1 MTPFFGYLPKKKP
14 VSRSQILAETNEHP
28 IAQDLPHWNPNEG
41 MGKGFNIVKM
51 IEEHAPSR
59 IREIDEEI
67 DALNKKHLHLSHEK
81 LQLTKLLGA
90 LKD

>member
-1 MTPFFGYLPKKKP
+1 MTPLFKRKL
-14 VSRSQILAETNEHP
+14 VSRSQILEHTNEHP
-28 IAQDLPHWNPNEG
+28 ISDLPHWNPNDG
-41 MGKGFNIVKM
+41 LGKGFNIVKM

-67 DALNKKHLHLSHEK
+67 DVLNKRHLHLSHEK

>member
-1 MTPFFGYLPKKKP
+1 MTPLFKRKP
-14 VSRSQILAETNEHP
+14 VSRSQVLEQTNEHP
-28 IAQDLPHWNPNEG
+28 IGQDLPSWNPNEG
-41 MGKGFNIVKM
+41 LGKGFNIVKM
-51 IEEHAPSR
+51 IEEHAPHR
-59 IREIDEEI
+59 IKEIDEEI

>member
-1 MTPFFGYLPKKKP
+1 MTPLFKRKP
-14 VSRSQILAETNEHP
+14 VSRSQVLDQTNEHP
-28 IAQDLPHWNPNEG
+28 IDQALPAWNPNEG
-41 MGKGFNIVKM
+41 LGKGFNIVKM
-51 IEEHAPSR
+51 IEEHAPHR
-59 IREIDEEI
+59 IKEIEEEI

>member
-1 MTPFFGYLPKKKP
+1 MTPLFKRKP
-14 VSRSQILAETNEHP
+14 VSRSQVLDQTNEHP
-28 IAQDLPHWNPNEG
+28 IDQALPPSNPNEG
-41 MGKGFNIVKM
+41 LGKGFNIVKM
-51 IEEHAPSR
+51 IEEHAPNR
-59 IREIDEEI
+59 IKEIEEEI

>member
-1 MTPFFGYLPKKKP
+1 MTPLFGRKKP
-14 VSRSQILAETNEHP
+14 VSRERVLRETNEFP
-28 IAQDLPHWNPNEG
+28 IGQDLPSWNPNEG
-41 MGKGFNIVKM
+41 LGKGFNIVKM
-51 IEEHAPSR
+51 IEEHAPHR
-59 IREIDEEI
+59 IKEIEEEI

>member
-1 MTPFFGYLPKKKP
+1 MTPLPSLFRKKR
-14 VSRSQILAETNEHP
+14 VSRSEILAQTNEHP
-28 IAQDLPHWNPNEG
+28 IDQALPPWNPNEG
-41 MGKGFNIVKM
+41 MGKGFNIVKVV
-51 IEEHAPSR
+51 EEHAPHR
-59 IREIDEEI
+59 IKEIEEEI